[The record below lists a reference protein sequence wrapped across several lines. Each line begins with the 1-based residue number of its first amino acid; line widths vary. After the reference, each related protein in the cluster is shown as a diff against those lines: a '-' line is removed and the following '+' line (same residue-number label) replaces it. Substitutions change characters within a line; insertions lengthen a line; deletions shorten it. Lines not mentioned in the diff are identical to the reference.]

1 MSEATRAENVA
12 PKPYDLEAHYQEL
25 EQKITAAGIP
35 ADLGRV
41 RAAFECADRA
51 HSGQKRR
58 DGSPYVS
65 HCIAAAIIT
74 AEMGLDED
82 SIIAALLHDTIEDT
96 SLTHED
102 IARSF
107 GTSVADIVEGV
118 TKLTRVQYTSVEEQ
132 QMENMRKMLLAMA
145 KDIRVILIKMA
156 DRLHNMRTMA
166 YQSEEKQR
174 IKSLETME
182 IYAPIAHR
190 LGMQKIKWELE
201 DLSLLYLDP
210 TGYKAI
216 TDALDQRMPTLEKFM
231 GEMRTQI
238 RERLEADGVHA
249 TISSRIKHIYSIYR
263 KMYAQKLDI
272 NGIFDLCAF
281 RVIVDTIPD
290 CYNVLGIIHD
300 MYKPLPG
307 RFKDY
312 ISTPKPNMYQSVHTT
327 VIGSEG
333 IPFEKFMG
341 EMRTQIRERL
351 EADGVHATISSRIKH
366 IYSIYRKM
374 YAQKLDING
383 IFDLCAFRVIVDTI
397 PDCYNVLGIIHDMY
411 KPLPGRFKDYISTP
425 KPNMYQS
432 VHTTVIGS
440 EGIPFEV
447 QIRTWEMHMTAEYG
461 VAAHWKY
468 KTGSGEGTKPG
479 DEEKFAWIR
488 RLLETQ
494 QESDAQDFFHNLKVD
509 MFADEVFVFSPKGDV
524 INLPAGATPIDFAYS
539 IHSAIGN
546 SMVGATVNG
555 RIVNFDYVLQ
565 NGDIVDIR
573 TSKNA
578 PGPSRDWLNLAKS
591 GAARTKIKQWFK
603 KERREENIVHGK
615 EQFERELRA
624 NGIAPADIM
633 GDEILP
639 LILKRLAFT
648 SLDDLYAAIGYG
660 GVTAT
665 RTVNRIRDEILRNQK
680 ANQKNAIDRINEAA
694 ERRNKRPRHA
704 VHGILVEGLD
714 NCLIKFSRCC
724 TPVPGDSIIGFI
736 TRGAGVSIHRTDC
749 ENYLASRDN
758 PETAGRWIR
767 VSWAERTTDAYS
779 TTLMMLSAQRSGL
792 VMDVATALN
801 TLNAKVRTLTARDVD
816 SGRSTI
822 TITVEVHDLAELRTI
837 ISRLS
842 AIRGVIRISRSGAS
856 DPAKAAAHTAELQAE
871 QEKKAKQEGKA

>member
-1 MSEATRAENVA
+1 MDATQFTKTADPAAARSSVEPLYYGRTLSTGESVMAHADGVANILRAIRNDPELISAAYLFSVPTLVQKPDEWIEKSFGENVA
-12 PKPYDLEAHYQEL
+12 GLVRELGKMNDL
-25 EQKITAAGIP
+25 
-35 ADLGRV
+35 
-41 RAAFECADRA
+41 
-51 HSGQKRR
+51 SKR
-58 DGSPYVS
+58 
-65 HCIAAAIIT
+65 
-74 AEMGLDED
+74 
-82 SIIAALLHDTIEDT
+82 
-96 SLTHED
+96 
-102 IARSF
+102 ARSENKE
-107 GTSVADIVEGV
+107 SSAA
-118 TKLTRVQYTSVEEQ
+118 VQPEALRR
-132 QMENMRKMLLAMA
+132 MFLAMSQ
-145 KDIRVILIKMA
+145 DLRVVLLKLA
-156 DRLHNMRTMA
+156 SRLQTLRWFVSSQA
-166 YQSEEKQR
+166 PGAVEFGEET
-174 IKSLETME
+174 LAV
-182 IYAPIAHR
+182 YAPLANR
-190 LGMQKIKWELE
+190 LGIWQIKWELE

-216 TDALDQRMPTLEKFM
+216 TDALDQRMPTL
-231 GEMRTQI
+231 
-238 RERLEADGVHA
+238 
-249 TISSRIKHIYSIYR
+249 
-263 KMYAQKLDI
+263 
-272 NGIFDLCAF
+272 
-281 RVIVDTIPD
+281 
-290 CYNVLGIIHD
+290 
-300 MYKPLPG
+300 
-307 RFKDY
+307 
-312 ISTPKPNMYQSVHTT
+312 
-327 VIGSEG
+327 
-333 IPFEKFMG
+333 EKFMG